1 MSYDV
6 HVLPFRAGEVVPVE
20 SPAAWEL
27 LEASWEEPPDDHEFC
42 RVRRDGDEGDLYG
55 LAVGKPIES
64 LMFNHAGAGIYALM
78 FDVAS
83 VADMVIVPPD
93 CGPFLVR
100 EEQRTDLPSELA
112 DAAMVVTSGA
122 DLVRAIGD
130 G

>member
-1 MSYDV
+1 
-6 HVLPFRAGEVVPVE
+6 
-20 SPAAWEL
+20 
-27 LEASWEEPPDDHEFC
+27 
-42 RVRRDGDEGDLYG
+42 VRRDGDEGDLYG